1 MFSIHKTMEERRH
14 NRETVVGTVHSNGVR
29 SDDVSYRIVPLK
41 VDKNSK

>member
-14 NRETVVGTVHSNGVR
+14 NRETVVQYTVTVSGVMT
-29 SDDVSYRIVPLK
+29 YRIVPLK